1 MSVPSTMLVSI
12 MFTFLIV
19 FYSTLIF
26 LISPYYA
33 YAYNSSLLNSNRSQT
48 RLMIIDPTSKLHTY
62 NDKVWKKLYMT
73 WTWDEPCC
81 SLNDTLYH
89 NCMWIVSSFCC
100 IIPVI
105 FFAACCR
112 LSYLISCNPNLKRFG
127 SLLSLTN
134 GNQSIFS
141 FIHWYKCFYI
151 PAVVKLSTSFS
162 EVLLR
167 HITVVSFSINILDA
181 VTCSVE
187 VKLALKLLPLTLMRV
202 AVNGSRLKTSGG
214 VSIAKYEVGWVM
226 SGLRHSRE
234 LDSNTRQVNVT
245 RSPGHANWL
254 VLLEFSCTL
263 PTMRAMTKWRQW
275 IYFLGKHGWVYVKY
289 LTTSNFIDHIILGIH
304 L

>member
-1 MSVPSTMLVSI
+1 
-12 MFTFLIV
+12 
-19 FYSTLIF
+19 
-26 LISPYYA
+26 
-33 YAYNSSLLNSNRSQT
+33 
-48 RLMIIDPTSKLHTY
+48 MIIDPTSKLHTY
-62 NDKVWKKLYMT
+62 NDKVWKKSILYT
-73 WTWDEPCC
+73 WHGPGMSHVVHWVTHCATIAC
-81 SLNDTLYH
+81 GLFL
-89 NCMWIVSSFCC
+89 VSAALFQW
-100 IIPVI
+100 I

-112 LSYLISCNPNLKRFG
+112 PSYLISCNPNLKRFG

-141 FIHWYKCFYI
+141 LIHWYECFYI

-187 VKLALKLLPLTLMRV
+187 VKLALKLLPLTLLRE
-202 AVNGSRLKTSGG
+202 AVNGSRFKTSGG
-214 VSIAKYEVGWVM
+214 VSIAKYEVVWVM

-245 RSPGHANWL
+245 RSPGHVNWL

-275 IYFLGKHGWVYVKY
+275 IYFLGKHGWVYVRY